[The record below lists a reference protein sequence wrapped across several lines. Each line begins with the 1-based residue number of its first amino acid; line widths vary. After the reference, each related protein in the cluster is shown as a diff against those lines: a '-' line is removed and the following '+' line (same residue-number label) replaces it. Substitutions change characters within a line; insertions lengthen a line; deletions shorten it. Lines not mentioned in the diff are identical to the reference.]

1 MTEEEFRK
9 LLIEVVRQSDYT
21 QKNELIELLRESD
34 VSFDKTSEYTRS
46 KWDHYKEYIYI
57 ITTPTNLPSLMKHQ
71 KYIKQVVGEIYP
83 VGEDYMYE
91 LFGVEIKPGK
101 VSNNEIVSQ
110 EIHFEGIQNQII
122 EEIRAAKYTIWI
134 AMAWFT
140 NKTIFDELLKKKQQG
155 INIQVVIDD
164 NEKNHNAVF
173 RLEDYFETHKV
184 SVRSLYPNLMHDK
197 FCIIDL
203 HKVIHGT
210 FNWTNAANYNKETI
224 SIDDN
229 STTARAFADEFM
241 KLKMLD

>member
-9 LLIEVVRQSDYT
+9 LLIEVVRHSDYT
-21 QKNELIELLRESD
+21 QKNELIELLKDSD
-34 VSFDKTSEYTRS
+34 VCFDKTSEYTKS

-57 ITTPTNLPSLMKHQ
+57 ITTPTNLPLLMKHQ
-71 KYIKQVVGEIYP
+71 KYIKQVVGKIYP
-83 VGEDYMYE
+83 VREDYMYE

-101 VSNNEIVSQ
+101 ISSNEIVSQ
-110 EIHFEGIQNQII
+110 EIHFEDIQNQII

-140 NKTIFDELLKKKQQG
+140 NKTMFDELLKKKQEG
-155 INIQVVIDD
+155 INIQIVIDD
-164 NEKNHNAVF
+164 NEKNRNVAF

-184 SVRSLYPNLMHDK
+184 SIQSRYPNLMHDK

-229 STTARAFADEFM
+229 AATARTFADEFM
-241 KLKMLD
+241 KLKTLG